1 MMIGPILGGAA
12 LARFDPAKTKIIA
25 VGNSIIYG
33 QGATDRATLCWVKLI
48 EKLEPLLSKGATV
61 LNNGVGGNT
70 ISAPKPGYGSMMG
83 RLATDLAA
91 LDVSKLNIVL
101 CGEFTNEVGAAMVA
115 TGTSA
120 NGVAAHDAWKA
131 YFAAFRA
138 GAKAKG
144 ARVLM
149 ITVTT
154 IPGGAPANADAAALA
169 YALDINENGYK
180 VANNLMRAT
189 WRSYADGIIDI
200 AALPV
205 FATLFAN
212 GIYTSAAL
220 GATGLY
226 RQYGGLY
233 DGYHPGDAG
242 YAYMVTAAP
251 AVLKKLR
258 SRSRL
263 G

>member
-1 MMIGPILGGAA
+1 MMVGPIMGGAA
-12 LARFDPAKTKIIA
+12 LARFDPAKTKVIA
-25 VGNSIIYG
+25 AGNSIIYG
-33 QGATDRATLCWVKLI
+33 QGATDRATLCWVKL
-48 EKLEPLLSKGATV
+48 LETLDPLVSKGATV

-70 ISAPKPGYGSMMG
+70 IAAPKPGYGSMMG
-83 RLATDLAA
+83 RLATDVAA
-91 LDVSKLNIVL
+91 LDASKLNVVI

-120 NGVAAHDAWKA
+120 NGVAAHAAWVT

-138 GAKAKG
+138 AAKAKG
-144 ARVLM
+144 ARVIM
-149 ITVTT
+149 VTVTT
-154 IPGGAPANADAAALA
+154 IPAGAPNNATADQLA

-180 VANNLMRAT
+180 VANELMRAN

-212 GIYTSAAL
+212 STYTYAAL
-220 GATGLY
+220 SATGLY
-226 RQYGGLY
+226 RQYGGYY

-251 AVLKKLR
+251 SVLRKLPAR
-258 SRSRL
+258 SRNH
-263 G
+263 